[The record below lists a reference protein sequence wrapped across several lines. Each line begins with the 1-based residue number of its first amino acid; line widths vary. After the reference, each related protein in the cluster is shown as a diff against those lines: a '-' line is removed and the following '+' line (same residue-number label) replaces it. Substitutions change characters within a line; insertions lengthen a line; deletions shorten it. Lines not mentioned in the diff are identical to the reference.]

1 MDRPSQTLL
10 YLVNYPPSVTPT
22 HLLLAEE
29 GSQLPRHRKAVVWG
43 PTATSRFHTQAAL
56 GLAVRSPDQS
66 SQRQQTEKEA
76 LTSKTMNP
84 PTLFPVPTA
93 PHIPNLNSDSKGQ
106 RVSVTHTASFQ
117 PWSCTPPWKGS
128 LTTKTW
134 WPEVGAGSRYDV
146 KNPGRKA
153 FAFTTPGVQ
162 GAGLVLR
169 NPRVHTGDCGSW
181 DSGLGK
187 GFPWPRRQRQGRETG
202 ARSLPRGSGKG
213 SPALG

>member
-1 MDRPSQTLL
+1 MTAAAAIPWETTGGLG
-10 YLVNYPPSVTPT
+10 SVTRTLARQTAGGKAKAHGPSFSDAT
-22 HLLLAEE
+22 LFGQLSTITPAHLLLAEE
-29 GSQLPRHRKAVVWG
+29 GSQLPRHRKAVVWR

-153 FAFTTPGVQ
+153 FAFSTPGVQ

-169 NPRVHTGDCGSW
+169 NPVSTQVTVAPG
-181 DSGLGK
+181 
-187 GFPWPRRQRQGRETG
+187 T
-202 ARSLPRGSGKG
+202 A
-213 SPALG
+213 A